1 MELSQFRFFLTAIC
15 FVPISVFNFSKMITF
30 GLVMFSWLCFQMNI
44 ENYPHITIAKDGSH
58 CSMGQHH
65 PGFPRVLYD
74 VLLQLS
80 YNGDVPIYRC
90 HMSMAHG

>member
-1 MELSQFRFFLTAIC
+1 
-15 FVPISVFNFSKMITF
+15 
-30 GLVMFSWLCFQMNI
+30 MNI

-65 PGFPRVLYD
+65 PEFPRVLYD